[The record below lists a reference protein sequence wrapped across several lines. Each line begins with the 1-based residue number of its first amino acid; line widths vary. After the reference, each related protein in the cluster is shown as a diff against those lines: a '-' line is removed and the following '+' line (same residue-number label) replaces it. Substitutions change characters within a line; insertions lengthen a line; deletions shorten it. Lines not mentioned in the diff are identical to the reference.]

1 MFRSILLSAMFTS
14 AVLVSAGCQSNK
26 PAMASAD
33 ATPGAAVMCSKCQ
46 TTWVK
51 LPRTEKGRIVA
62 YSARKSMVCPDCR
75 TAAENFFATGKMEHT
90 CATCGPDAME
100 VCKMH

>member
-1 MFRSILLSAMFTS
+1 MFRSILLSAIVTS
-14 AVLVSAGCQSNK
+14 TALVAAGCQSNK
-26 PAMASAD
+26 PATAD
-33 ATPGAAVMCSKCQ
+33 ATPGEAVMCAKCQ

-51 LPRTEKGRIVA
+51 LPRTEKGRVVA
-62 YSARKSMVCPDCR
+62 YTTRKGMVCPDCKS
-75 TAAENFFATGKMEHT
+75 AAENFFATGKMENT

>member
-1 MFRSILLSAMFTS
+1 MFRSILLSAIVTS
-14 AVLVSAGCQSNK
+14 AALVAVGCQSNK
-26 PAMASAD
+26 PATTSAD
-33 ATPGAAVMCSKCQ
+33 AVSSEAVACAKCQ
-46 TTWVK
+46 TTWVQ
-51 LPRTEKGRIVA
+51 LPRTEKGRVVA

-75 TAAENFFATGKMEHT
+75 TAAQNFFATGKMVHS